1 MRSASNSAVNDIEVE
16 VDRALDRA
24 RKQNIV
30 RTNPATTTVSGSGST
45 GTVVTNTSSGDWFL
59 ENVTTSALG
68 ASIGV
73 VTVKVD
79 VANSDGEIISSGIT
93 EANAGSEIDF
103 GGHIVKAGW
112 SIDYTVEQS
121 DSSSYD
127 VTILPIIRKPNPA
140 EPKTV
145 EETPVIDSFEDSGL
159 GEYSGDTGNFSVT
172 GTASYH
178 LDSSLEYS
186 NAANSHIFS
195 TSGLDNYPAK
205 GDTFSWYST
214 ASSLSQSAD
223 ATAGMTFGVADS
235 NNWYHARVNYDDS
248 KLFFIEEDGGSTII
262 HNESS
267 LGSGFEASRWD
278 KCTLEWGDT
287 VRFHVT
293 SSDDNSTM
301 ASVQMPFTSFNNLR
315 SEGGVGFRASVENS
329 ETVRFDKAV
338 VE

>member
-45 GTVVTNTSSGDWFL
+45 GTIVTNSSSGDWFL
-59 ENVTTSALG
+59 ENVTTAALG
-68 ASIGV
+68 ATIGV

-79 VANSDGEIISSGIT
+79 ITDSEGSIISSGIT

-103 GGHIVKAGW
+103 DGHIVKAGW
-112 SIDYTVEQS
+112 SVDYTVEQD

-159 GEYSGDTGNFSVT
+159 AEYGGDTGNFSVNSFN
-172 GTASYH
+172 SYH

-186 NAANSHIFS
+186 NAANSHIYS
-195 TSGLDNYPAK
+195 LSGLENYPQK

-214 ASSLSQSAD
+214 ASLLSQSAD
-223 ATAGMTFGVADS
+223 ANAGMTFGVSNS

-248 KLFFIEEDGGSTII
+248 KLFILEEDSGSTIV
-262 HNESS
+262 HKESS
-267 LGSGFEASRWD
+267 LGSNFEQNRWD
-278 KCTLEWGDT
+278 KCTVEWGDT
-287 VRFHVT
+287 VRFHMT
-293 SSDDNSTM
+293 SSADNSTM

-315 SEGGVGFRASVENS
+315 SDGGIGFRASVENG